1 MKNGKFLLW
10 MYNEIQSYCQ
20 DGFVVGKVFF
30 YKECIKVEL
39 ISKSSKKAMLT
50 LNEQRNTI
58 FKWT

>member
-1 MKNGKFLLW
+1 

-39 ISKSSKKAMLT
+39 ISKSSKKALLT

-58 FKWT
+58 LKWT